1 LTSIE
6 IGVTL
11 KANLQA
17 PLKRSNRKKFAM
29 PLNPAHSFSVT
40 FLDYSKEKSTAKGNM
55 GAITIGTLAGF
66 LTQFGTLKSTMQAL
80 SLGTL
85 IQDSWTGDTTQYSS
99 APPTDLNA
107 QRERKWRVDYE
118 DVVNLGKHQFEI
130 PVALVTGQLVS
141 NTDLANIETAEWV
154 AFIAA
159 FEAMVKSPDGNAV
172 NVLGAR
178 LVGRNL

>member
-1 LTSIE
+1 
-6 IGVTL
+6 
-11 KANLQA
+11 
-17 PLKRSNRKKFAM
+17 M
-29 PLNPAHSFSVT
+29 PINPQHSASVT
-40 FLDYSKEKSTAKGNM
+40 FLDHSKEKSTAKFNIP
-55 GAITIGTLAGF
+55 AITALNIAAFLAD
-66 LTQFGTLKSTMQAL
+66 FGDFKTAIQDL

-85 IQDSWTGDTTQYSS
+85 IQDSWTGDITQYSNA
-99 APPTDLNA
+99 APADLNA

-118 DVVNLGKHQFEI
+118 DTVNLSKHQFEI

-159 FEAMVKSPDGNAV
+159 FETLARSPDGNTV

-178 LVGRNL
+178 LVGRNI